1 MRLGLGLVILLA
13 ATTFSGKLFSQTDD
27 ETPLRLLDAQFRPT
41 GSYLGVRLSDID
53 EDRAKALKLGEPRG
67 VEVTRIEPG
76 SPAETAGLKPGDV
89 LLTYNGENILGAQQL
104 GRLVAETPQGRKI
117 RLQYW
122 RDGKSEATTITTGAP
137 PPLHGFGLP
146 SGDVNFPHF
155 DFPEMRALAFPVPL
169 VVWKDPLL
177 GIECEQINPQLA
189 QYFGVKDGALVRSVD
204 KGSAAGKAG
213 IKAGDVIT
221 SLGNQ
226 TVVNPRD
233 LTSYS
238 RNERQPSSNIPVDI
252 TRDHKTIKLTVSV
265 DRNRE

>member
-1 MRLGLGLVILLA
+1 MRLVLGLVVLLA
-13 ATTFSGKLFSQTDD
+13 ATSFTGKLFSQTDD
-27 ETPLRLLDAQFRPT
+27 ESPLRLLDAQFRPT
-41 GSYLGVRLSDID
+41 GSYLGLRLSDID
-53 EDRAKALKLGEPRG
+53 EERAKALKLDYPRG
-67 VEVTRIEPG
+67 VEVARVEQG
-76 SPAETAGLKPGDV
+76 SPAEAAGLKAGDV
-89 LLTYNGENILGAQQL
+89 LLTYNGESILGAQQL

-122 RDGKSEATTITTGAP
+122 RDEKSETTTVTTGAP
-137 PPLHGFGLP
+137 PPPHGIGFP

-155 DFPEMRALAFPVPL
+155 DFPDVRALAFPVPL
-169 VVWKDPLL
+169 IVWKDPPL

-204 KGSAAGKAG
+204 KGSAADKAG
-213 IKAGDVIT
+213 IRAGDVIT

-226 TVVNPRD
+226 TVANPRD

-238 RNERQPSSNIPVDI
+238 RNEHQLSNIPVDI
-252 TRDHKTIKLTVSV
+252 TRDHRTIKVTVIV